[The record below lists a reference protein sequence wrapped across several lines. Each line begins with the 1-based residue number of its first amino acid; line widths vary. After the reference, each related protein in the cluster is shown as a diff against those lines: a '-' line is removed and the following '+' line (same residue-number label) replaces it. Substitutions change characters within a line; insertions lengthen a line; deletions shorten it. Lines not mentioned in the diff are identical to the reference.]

1 MGDWTPRV
9 RHQERQSVELARGE
23 MYLDSIAFDAPSNR
37 VEGDSS
43 VYDRHLRGSFRGT
56 KATNRSTDSCRQ
68 LAGLKGL
75 GHIVVGA
82 GIQCLDLVVFTV
94 AHRQHKNRQ
103 PGKDLPDA
111 ATGLDTSDSRH
122 VDVEKHGFIINHTQ
136 THESIL
142 SVARFGY
149 IETENTKGG
158 AQTAP
163 QR

>member
-1 MGDWTPRV
+1 MGHRTARM
-9 RHQERQSVELARGE
+9 RHQEPQSVELAGGE

-37 VEGDSS
+37 VERDSS
-43 VYDRHLRGSFRGT
+43 VYDGHLRGSFRGT

-94 AHRQHKNRQ
+94 THRQHKNRQ
-103 PGKDLPDA
+103 PGEDLPDA
-111 ATGLDTSDSRH
+111 PTGLDTSDSRH
-122 VDVEKHGFIINHTQ
+122 VDVEKHGFIVSHAQ

-142 SVARFGY
+142 PIARFGY
-149 IETENTKGG
+149 VETENTQGG

-163 QR
+163 